1 MVQMSTLHLRGG
13 QVYGVLRKIW
23 IGSLYA
29 RAVTSACRRPWN
41 WPFCTTQSQPYL
53 QQLALALAQVSRLS
67 LVGAHFTEAC
77 QCTWLGLQ
85 PQASALGVERLRGA
99 PQQLKVSMLH
109 PRGGHV
115 SRTWKGWTGAYLCGS
130 WGSNS

>member
-1 MVQMSTLHLRGG
+1 MENLDWER
-13 QVYGVLRKIW
+13 
-23 IGSLYA
+23 LYA

-53 QQLALALAQVSRLS
+53 QQLALALAQASRLS

-85 PQASALGVERLRGA
+85 PQASALGGA
-99 PQQLKVSMLH
+99 PAWCPAAVESEH
-109 PRGGHV
+109 ATRTRGPCVKNLEGLDRGL
-115 SRTWKGWTGAYLCGS
+115 SLRFLGQ
-130 WGSNS
+130 